1 MGDVPELLLYIE
13 IKITMQ
19 CGKEQSEADTKKHKM
34 GYVEER
40 ELAETHDAM
49 SIINLT
55 KTTVEGV
62 NMATVKE

>member
-1 MGDVPELLLYIE
+1 MYIE

-19 CGKEQSEADTKKHKM
+19 SGKEQSEADTKKHKM

-40 ELAETHDAM
+40 QLAETDDAM